1 MSDQAQLQKILA
13 GTTVCNSI
21 MGHNNFVYPHN
32 DDCVILSEDIV
43 VSPLAFA
50 GGGDLTA
57 YSVIGTNQ
65 IIWTNSKDVVKV
77 AQVEASSES
86 E

>member
-1 MSDQAQLQKILA
+1 MSSEYILETIPA
-13 GTTVCNSI
+13 GTSVCNSI
-21 MGHNNFVYPHN
+21 MGHNNFVYPHH
-32 DDCVILSEDIV
+32 DDCVVLSEDIA

-65 IIWTNSKDVVKV
+65 IIWANSKDVIKV
-77 AQVEASSES
+77 VQDEVSSES